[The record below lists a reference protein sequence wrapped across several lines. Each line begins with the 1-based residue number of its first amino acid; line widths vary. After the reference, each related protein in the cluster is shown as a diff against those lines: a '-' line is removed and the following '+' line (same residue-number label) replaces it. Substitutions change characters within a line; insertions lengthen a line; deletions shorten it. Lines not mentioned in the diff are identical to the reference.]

1 MYHPSLGTLN
11 FKKMRKFVFFLMILG
26 FISCESEIEIA
37 IKDSESQIVIEA
49 NVSTLIKASKVK
61 ITKSL
66 NLNDPLPYP
75 AVSNALVTIT
85 DYSTDEVFILSEAES
100 GIYENPNLIGF
111 DEHNYTLDVIIGEET
126 YTSNSTIPQRVVLE
140 SLIQIGEAS
149 DSDKHDGPGGRPNN
163 SSDNDIAEIIPL
175 YNDPIEF
182 TNYYQFIVTRNDTI
196 LSDVFIQS
204 DYAFNGLENSKSLK
218 IEANK
223 NDILYIDMQCIDEA
237 VYDYLLGL
245 SKNIN
250 QSSATP
256 TNPVSNISNNALG
269 YFKAQTSSKKMISVK

>member
-1 MYHPSLGTLN
+1 MKNLIL
-11 FKKMRKFVFFLMILG
+11 FLIIIG
-26 FISCESEIEIA
+26 FISCESEIDIA

-49 NVSTLIKASKVK
+49 NVSTITDASKVK
-61 ITKSL
+61 ITKSM
-66 NLNDPLPYP
+66 NLDDPLPYP
-75 AVSNALVTIT
+75 AVSNALVTVT
-85 DYSTDEVFILSEAES
+85 DDSTDEVFILSETES

-111 DEHNYTLDVIIGEET
+111 DEHNYILDVIIGEET
-126 YTSNSTIPQRVVLE
+126 YTSNSTIPQSVVLE

-149 DSDKHDGPGGRPNN
+149 DSDKHDGPGRPNN

-182 TNYYQFIVTRNDTI
+182 TNYYQFVVTRNDSI

-204 DYAFNGLENSKSLK
+204 DYAFNGLENSRSLK

-223 NDILYIDMQCIDEA
+223 DDILKIDMQCIDEA

-245 SKNIN
+245 SENIN

-256 TNPVSNISNNALG
+256 TNPVSNISNNTLG
-269 YFKAQTSSKKMISVK
+269 YFKAQTSSKKMITVK